1 MQQITTSQVRS
12 LCPTGKAAIIE
23 GLCLAWP
30 DLAARCRIT
39 TPLRVAH
46 FMAQIAHESDRFR
59 TATEYASGAAYEGRK
74 DLGNTTAGD
83 GRRFRGRGLIQ
94 CTGRANYRAFSDWA
108 RLNYDGPAPDFEAQ
122 PESLSEFPWALLSA
136 VWFWTTRALN
146 TYADA
151 DDVLTIT
158 RRINGGTN
166 GLADR
171 KALLTSAKRIF
182 TAAAQATGRQ
192 VLRIGASGDD
202 VAALQSRLN
211 ERGAGVVVDGNF
223 GPATERV
230 VRRFQSSAGLTA
242 DGVVGPATWSALGA

>member
-1 MQQITTSQVRS
+1 MQITTSQVRS

-30 DLAARCRIT
+30 DLATRYGID

-74 DLGNTTAGD
+74 DLGNTTTGD

-94 CTGRANYRAFSDWA
+94 CTGRANYRAFTTWA
-108 RLNYDGPAPDFEAQ
+108 RANQPDAPDFEAQ
-122 PESLSEFPWALLSA
+122 PDTLSEFPWALLSA
-136 VWFWTTRALN
+136 VWFWTTRGLN
-146 TYADA
+146 AYADA

-171 KALLTSAKRIF
+171 KGLLASAKRIF
-182 TAAAQATGRQ
+182 TPVQTAGRP